1 MGEHMNPKTPI
12 DSRTKLS
19 EETFRRCMDATL
31 VFLKQK
37 DSIRNRELRKVT
49 GIEYDQ
55 GITFFNRAILE
66 NSLIRQGRASGTHYI
81 LPTRSK
87 K

>member
-1 MGEHMNPKTPI
+1 MNPKPST

-19 EETFRRCMDATL
+19 EATFTRCMDAAL
-31 VFLKQK
+31 VFLKTNP
-37 DSIRNRELRKVT
+37 SIRNSKLREIT

-55 GITFFNRAILE
+55 AITFFNRAILE
-66 NSLIRQGRASGTHYI
+66 KTMLRKGHSSGTHYI
-81 LPTRSK
+81 LPDRSK

>member
-1 MGEHMNPKTPI
+1 MNPKTLI

-31 VFLKQK
+31 GFLKQK